1 MKRELISKYIKDIK
15 EPNSTNYLLYDKEI
29 EEGFTLENGIFD
41 VLFTDLHS
49 NENIAINVGKNSTV
63 KMAFFAKTELENFN
77 LNIDCFGDCTLD
89 IYFADF
95 AKDVNNVNVMINL
108 KNEQSRV
115 SWHLASLTSKCDK
128 KVFNVSVNH
137 EAKNTYAKVDNYG
150 VCKDTGKLLFAGTSY
165 INNGSIQSQTFQNA
179 KIMVF
184 DKECVATA
192 KPILKIDENDIIAN
206 HAAVVGKVN
215 DEHLFYLTSRGLS
228 ESQAKEIIT
237 FGYLK
242 PILEGFIED
251 EIKEEITSLIEGRM

>member
-1 MKRELISKYIKDIK
+1 MERIVLEKFDSSKSSINPI
-15 EPNSTNYLLYDKEI
+15 NYLLYDKAI
-29 EEGFTLENGIFD
+29 DGGSTLNNGNFD
-41 VLFTDLHS
+41 VLFNSL
-49 NENIAINVGKNSTV
+49 NENEKIDLVIKNNARVRLS
-63 KMAFFAKTELENFN
+63 FFAKTELKN
-77 LNIDCFGDCTLD
+77 LEINIDVYGNSELE

-95 AKDVNNVNVMINL
+95 AYGMNEVNVKINL
-108 KNEQSRV
+108 KEPRSRV
-115 SWHLASLTSKCDK
+115 NWHLASLTSKQDK
-128 KVFNVSVNH
+128 KVFNVSVVH

-150 VCKDTGKLLFAGTSY
+150 VCKDTGKLLFAGVSH
-165 INNGSIQSQTFQNA
+165 ILNKSIESETYQNA

-184 DKECVATA
+184 DKECIATA

-242 PILEGFIED
+242 PILEGFVED
-251 EIKEEITSLIEGRM
+251 NIKEEITSLIEGRM